1 MNFFSQKN
9 RILLKELIKTD
20 FKLSLSRFFHWLS
33 LVYFETFD
41 DVYNHVPCLCS
52 FLEI

>member
-20 FKLSLSRFFHWLS
+20 FKLRYQGSFIG
-33 LVYFETFD
+33 YFETFD
-41 DVYNHVPCLCS
+41 DVYNYVPCLCS

>member
-20 FKLSLSRFFHWLS
+20 F
-33 LVYFETFD
+33 ETFD
-41 DVYNHVPCLCS
+41 DVYNYVPCLCS